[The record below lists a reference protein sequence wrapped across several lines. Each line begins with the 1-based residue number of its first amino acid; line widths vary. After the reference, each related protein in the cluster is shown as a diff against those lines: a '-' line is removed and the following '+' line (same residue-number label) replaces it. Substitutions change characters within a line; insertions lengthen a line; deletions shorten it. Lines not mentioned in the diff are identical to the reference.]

1 MRGNRK
7 LPCVVC
13 GVLTR
18 VFLFFFLFGSP
29 TFSFFF
35 LSVPVR
41 TRDAGCG
48 RSCAESLLA
57 KRVGAAVPWVKVY
70 IFQLLAFILER
81 PESCPGCDRMNN
93 RYKLAPQ
100 PFFFFF
106 FCLSDIQVYTLQ
118 GISLGEIPRYIIDV
132 DMVLYVRVNAD
143 TMICSYILC

>member
-1 MRGNRK
+1 MPLSSRKMMGGNRK

-18 VFLFFFLFGSP
+18 VFSSSFFFLVHRPFLS
-29 TFSFFF
+29 FF

-100 PFFFFF
+100 PFFFFWPF
-106 FCLSDIQVYTLQ
+106 RHPSIHCA
-118 GISLGEIPRYIIDV
+118 GKLG
-132 DMVLYVRVNAD
+132 
-143 TMICSYILC
+143 